1 MKTRWIPLVALLI
14 MATSTAA
21 FAQRRMGPFA
31 GPGAGAQ
38 GPASEGQMPTPT
50 FENAAEYL
58 GLSTAQVDALKL
70 LITQFREQTQTVREQ
85 VAEKQ
90 KALNTLLK
98 SNSTDSAAIGALM
111 VEIQTLRSQIQS
123 AHESVR
129 AQALNVLTAEQKTK
143 LAGLEAAR
151 ALRPAI
157 QEAAMLNLLTPPEGA
172 SGPMGGGPGMGLGGG
187 PGMGRGTGPRRGAG
201 GQ

>member
-1 MKTRWIPLVALLI
+1 MKTRWIPLVILLI
-14 MATSTAA
+14 IVTSTAA

-31 GPGAGAQ
+31 GPGAGGQA
-38 GPASEGQMPTPT
+38 PLAEGQTPPEPT
-50 FENAAEYL
+50 FDKATEYL

-70 LITQFREQTQTVREQ
+70 LITQFREQTRTVREQ
-85 VAEKQ
+85 MAEKQ

-98 SNSTDSAAIGALM
+98 NNSTDAAAIGALM
-111 VEIQTLRSQIQS
+111 VEIQTLRNQIQS

-143 LAGLEAAR
+143 LANLEAAM

-157 QEAAMLNLLTPPEGA
+157 QEAMMLNLLTPPEGA
-172 SGPMGGGPGMGLGGG
+172 AGEPMGGGPGMGRG
-187 PGMGRGTGPRRGAG
+187 PGPRRGAG